1 MPPVSRIWHSLQARR
16 IKLEAKVATVSQ
28 INGYVK
34 KILDHNIVL
43 NNVWVKGEISNF
55 KHHYSGHLY
64 ITLKDDGG
72 VLKAV
77 MFRSSAQ
84 SMTFEPSDGMKV
96 LARGRISVYEAG
108 GSYQLY
114 IEEMIPDGVGE
125 LYIAYEQ
132 LKKQL
137 EEEGLFATEHKRS
150 IPRFPKTVGVVT
162 ASTGAA
168 VRDIINVITRRC
180 PMTEIVLYPAQVQ
193 GKGAA
198 QSIVGAIEYFNAVK
212 GADVLI
218 VGRGGGSIED
228 LWAFNEEIT
237 ARAVYNSQ
245 IPVISAVGHETD
257 FTITDFAADLR
268 APTPSAAAEIAVPS
282 SIELRNSI
290 RTSQNRI
297 SLNIAKRIEN
307 GRLHLKRFKMRTPK
321 DRIEDYSLRLD
332 ALVRSM
338 ENSVRMKTMSMR
350 NKLGEGAAKLD
361 ALSPLQTLS
370 RGYSIPT
377 KENGSVIRSVKDM
390 KDGDEFTLRLKD
402 GSRDCIVKG
411 E

>member
-1 MPPVSRIWHSLQARR
+1 M
-16 IKLEAKVATVSQ
+16 EAKVATVSQ

-125 LYIAYEQ
+125 LYIAYER

-198 QSIVGAIEYFNAVK
+198 QSIAGAIEYFNAVK

>member
-1 MPPVSRIWHSLQARR
+1 M
-16 IKLEAKVATVSQ
+16 EAKVATVSQ
-28 INGYVK
+28 INNYVK
-34 KILDHNIVL
+34 KILDHNIIL
-43 NNVWVKGEISNF
+43 NNVWIKGEISNF

-64 ITLKDDGG
+64 ITLKDEGA

-77 MFRSSAQ
+77 MFRGSAQ
-84 SMTFEPSDGMKV
+84 SLAFEPNDGMKV

-137 EEEGLFATEHKRS
+137 ESEGLFSPEHKKP
-150 IPRFPKTVGVVT
+150 IPPFPDRVGVVT

-168 VRDIINVITRRC
+168 VRDIINVITRRY
-180 PMTEIVLYPAQVQ
+180 PMAEIVLYPAQVQ
-193 GKGAA
+193 GSGAA
-198 QSIVGAIEYFNAVK
+198 ESVVKAIEYFNATD
-212 GADVLI
+212 GADTLI

-237 ARAVYNSQ
+237 ARAIYASK

-257 FTITDFAADLR
+257 FTIADFVADLR

-282 SIELRNSI
+282 AIELRNRI
-290 RTSQNRI
+290 DTDKNRI
-297 SLNIAKRIEN
+297 SRNMAGRIEGN
-307 GRLHLKRFKMRTPK
+307 RLLLERFKMRTPK
-321 DRIEDYSLRLD
+321 DRIDDANLRIDSLIK
-332 ALVRSM
+332 SM
-338 ENSVRMKTMSMR
+338 DSSLKMKTMHLKRELSSA
-350 NKLGEGAAKLD
+350 AAKLD
-361 ALSPLQTLS
+361 ALSPLQTLA

-377 KENGSVIRSVKDM
+377 TEDGTVIRSAKEM
-390 KDGDEFTLRLKD
+390 KGGTEFTLRMKD
-402 GSRDCIVKG
+402 GSADCIVKG
-411 E
+411 

>member
-1 MPPVSRIWHSLQARR
+1 MEPKI
-16 IKLEAKVATVSQ
+16 ATVSQ

-34 KILDHNIVL
+34 KILDHNIIL
-43 NNVWVKGEISNF
+43 NNVWIKGEISNF

-64 ITLKDDGG
+64 ITLKDEGG

-84 SMTFEPSDGMKV
+84 SLTFEPSDGMKV

-108 GSYQLY
+108 GAYQLY

-137 EEEGLFATEHKRS
+137 AEEGLFDEVHKKP
-150 IPRFPKTVGVVT
+150 IPQFPKRVGVVT

-168 VRDIINVITRRC
+168 VRDIINVITRRY
-180 PMTEIVLYPAQVQ
+180 PMAEIVIYPAQVQ
-193 GKGAA
+193 GTGAA
-198 QSIVGAIEYFNAVK
+198 QSVVRAIEYFNATKEV
-212 GADVLI
+212 DTLI
-218 VGRGGGSIED
+218 VGRGGGRIED
-228 LWAFNEEIT
+228 LWAFNEVIT
-237 ARAVYNSQ
+237 ARAIYASQ
-245 IPVISAVGHETD
+245 IPIISAVGHETD
-257 FTITDFAADLR
+257 FTIADFVADLR

-282 SIELRNSI
+282 MIELRNRI
-290 RTSQNRI
+290 NIDQNRI
-297 SLNIAKRIEN
+297 SQNVVGRIESS
-307 GRLHLKRFKMRTPK
+307 RLLLKRFKMKTPK
-321 DRIEDYSLRLD
+321 DRIDDYNLKLDSLLK
-332 ALVRSM
+332 SM
-338 ENSVRMKTMSMR
+338 ENSLKMKTMTLKR
-350 NKLGEGAAKLD
+350 QFAEQTAKLD

-377 KENGSVIRSVKDM
+377 TEDGTVIRSAEEM
-390 KDGDEFTLRLKD
+390 KKGMEFTLRLKD
-402 GSRDCIVKG
+402 GSRECVVKG

>member
-1 MPPVSRIWHSLQARR
+1 MEP
-16 IKLEAKVATVSQ
+16 KVATVSQ

-34 KILDHNIVL
+34 KILDHNIIL
-43 NNVWVKGEISNF
+43 NNVWIKGEISNF
-55 KHHYSGHLY
+55 KHHYSGHMY
-64 ITLKDDGG
+64 ITLKDEGG

-77 MFRSSAQ
+77 MFRSAAQ
-84 SMTFEPSDGMKV
+84 NLAFEPSDGMKV

-108 GSYQLY
+108 GAYQLY

-137 EEEGLFATEHKRS
+137 EEEGLFDPRHKKE
-150 IPRFPKTVGVVT
+150 IPRFPERVGVVT

-168 VRDIINVITRRC
+168 VRDIINVITRRY
-180 PMTEIVLYPAQVQ
+180 PAAQIVLYPAQVQ
-193 GKGAA
+193 GAGAA
-198 QSIVGAIEYFNAVK
+198 QSIVNAIEYFNATD
-212 GADVLI
+212 GADTLI

-237 ARAVYNSQ
+237 ARAIYASH

-257 FTITDFAADLR
+257 FTIADFVADLR

-282 SIELRNSI
+282 SIELRGRLDNDKS
-290 RTSQNRI
+290 RMSRNVAQ
-297 SLNIAKRIEN
+297 RIEN
-307 GRLHLKRFKMRTPK
+307 GRLLLKRFKMRTPK
-321 DRIEDYSLRLD
+321 EKIDDYNLKVDS
-332 ALVRSM
+332 LVRSM
-338 ENSVRMKTMSMR
+338 ENALKMKTMSMR
-350 NKLGEGAAKLD
+350 RQIAETAGKLD

-377 KENGSVIRSVKDM
+377 RADGGVIRSAEEM
-390 KDGDEFTLRLKD
+390 TAGTEFTLRMRD
-402 GSRDCIVKG
+402 GSRECVVKG

>member
-1 MPPVSRIWHSLQARR
+1 M
-16 IKLEAKVATVSQ
+16 EAKIATVSQ

-43 NNVWVKGEISNF
+43 NNIWIKGEISNF
-55 KHHYSGHLY
+55 KHHYSGHMY
-64 ITLKDDGG
+64 ITLKDESS

-84 SMTFEPSDGMKV
+84 SLAFEPSDGMKV

-137 EEEGLFATEHKRS
+137 EAEGLFDEAHKKS

-162 ASTGAA
+162 APTGAA
-168 VRDIINVITRRC
+168 VRDIINVISRRY
-180 PMTEIVLYPAQVQ
+180 PMAEIIIYPAQVQ
-193 GKGAA
+193 GVGAA
-198 QSIVGAIEYFNAVK
+198 QSVVRAIEYFNAT
-212 GADVLI
+212 GEADTLI

-237 ARAVYNSQ
+237 ARAIFASD
-245 IPVISAVGHETD
+245 IPIISAVGHETD
-257 FTITDFAADLR
+257 FTIADFVADLR

-282 SIELRNSI
+282 VIELRNRI
-290 RTSQNRI
+290 HTDENRI
-297 SLNIAKRIEN
+297 SRNIAGRIESS
-307 GRLHLKRFKMRTPK
+307 RLLLKRFKMKTPK
-321 DRIEDYSLRLD
+321 DRIDDYNLKLDSLLRNMH
-332 ALVRSM
+332 S
-338 ENSVRMKTMSMR
+338 NFKMKDMSLKR
-350 NKLGEGAAKLD
+350 QLASLAAKLD

-377 KENGSVIRSVKDM
+377 KDDGTVIRSVKEM
-390 KDGDEFTLRLKD
+390 NTGTQFTLRLKD
-402 GSRDCIVKG
+402 GNADCVVK
-411 E
+411 